1 MGKRFWTTLAAGVAT
16 ATATAAT
23 QAAVR
28 AIAESP
34 DASFPAF
41 RVELD
46 AEGRPGP
53 VAAFMGLADGTQGWV
68 DSATGRVRGG
78 AGDAFYAD
86 MAFTAR
92 DGGALRGG
100 LRALAG
106 ADGSVQYTGGAG
118 LTVAGKAEG
127 SWEEVAAG
135 TLVAAEEGG
144 PHSWNGGLALFIT
157 NATTPWTPFGR
168 VPPDDLAALAT
179 LADAVAQ
186 GPVPIRWTLDTSMAT
201 AAEKAVLARAR
212 ERLPRPAGL
221 EARVADGG
229 RRFAFDWPPHSHL
242 AILAGD
248 TLAPPGPVCVA
259 DGWHEETTPLAM
271 DFGWEEIGLAGRTG
285 FVALTQV
292 GHPDWTGRLFTG
304 KWRMGAAHTG
314 QRLRYWFDFD
324 HGTGVVAVVHGSG
337 IADSAAFSQ
346 LSVWRETANSLVL
359 YYGRAWLGTFY
370 YLGFAEDGAA
380 QGRFMSRQISA
391 TGAVNL
397 DWGTFELTEGWDNGD
412 DLRLRALPSP
422 PAPAPAGPP

>member
-16 ATATAAT
+16 ATATVAT

-28 AIAESP
+28 AVAESP

-46 AEGRPGP
+46 AEGCPGL
-53 VAAFMGLADGTQGWV
+53 VAAFMGLVDGTQAWV
-68 DSATGRVRGG
+68 DPETGRVRGG
-78 AGDAFYAD
+78 AGDAFYAG
-86 MAFTAR
+86 MAFTALE
-92 DGGALRGG
+92 GGTVRGG

-106 ADGSVQYTGGAG
+106 ADGTVQFTGGAG

-127 SWEEVAAG
+127 GWEEVAAG
-135 TLVAAEEGG
+135 TLVAAEEDG

-186 GPVPIRWTLDTSMAT
+186 DSMPIHWTLDTSAAT
-201 AAEKAVLARAR
+201 PAEQAALALAR

-221 EARVADGG
+221 EARIADGG

-242 AILAGD
+242 GILASE

-259 DGWHEETTPLAM
+259 GGWHEETVPLAM

-285 FVALTQV
+285 FVGLTQV
-292 GHPDWTGRLFTG
+292 VHPDWTGRLFTG
-304 KWRMGAAHTG
+304 KWRMGASHTG
-314 QRLRYWFDFD
+314 QRLQYWFDFD

-337 IADSAAFSQ
+337 IEDTATFSQ

-370 YLGFAEDGAA
+370 YLGFAEDGAV

-397 DWGTFELTEGWDNGD
+397 DWGTFELVEGWDNED
-412 DLRLRALPSP
+412 APRPRALFPP
-422 PAPAPAGPP
+422 PAPAGAP